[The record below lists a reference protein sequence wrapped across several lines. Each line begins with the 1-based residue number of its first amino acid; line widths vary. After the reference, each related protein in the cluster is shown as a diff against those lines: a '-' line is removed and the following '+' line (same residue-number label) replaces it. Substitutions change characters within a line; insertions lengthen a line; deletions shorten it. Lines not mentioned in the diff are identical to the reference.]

1 MRKFMLCTL
10 FCISLLFLV
19 PEMQAQALKSE
30 MKIIEGTEYM
40 VPNIDVLVYFL
51 TCDMKEW
58 EMLMRSLKYT
68 CLTGEED
75 ADSPV
80 YAKGKMNDMLL
91 GVSKN
96 DLLHV
101 ASFDWFNYRNKLSL
115 MDEFI
120 ASIEPYYVIN
130 KQNISYYQ
138 YKDWVIGVTKE
149 ESDGCYHENVTIVRK
164 LDVLKMLLSPEIN

>member
-19 PEMQAQALKSE
+19 SAGVQAQALKSE

-51 TCDMKEW
+51 TCDMEEW

-75 ADSPV
+75 ADRPV

-115 MDEFI
+115 MDAI
-120 ASIEPYYVIN
+120 NSSI
-130 KQNISYYQ
+130 
-138 YKDWVIGVTKE
+138 KD
-149 ESDGCYHENVTIVRK
+149 S
-164 LDVLKMLLSPEIN
+164 LFL

>member
-58 EMLMRSLKYT
+58 EWTFSCRRILSELV
-68 CLTGEED
+68 
-75 ADSPV
+75 PV
-80 YAKGKMNDMLL
+80 L
-91 GVSKN
+91 
-96 DLLHV
+96 
-101 ASFDWFNYRNKLSL
+101 
-115 MDEFI
+115 
-120 ASIEPYYVIN
+120 
-130 KQNISYYQ
+130 
-138 YKDWVIGVTKE
+138 
-149 ESDGCYHENVTIVRK
+149 
-164 LDVLKMLLSPEIN
+164 